1 MLIDMED
8 SPRKKKRLLDDFKQY
23 LSSARPTIEQVDTSE
38 DESPVAPIK
47 NKNEKKDNNE
57 GKVENTV
64 VDESF
69 NSAIPKVQENWFSDV
84 DSEVDEKNSDN
95 ENNKNEINNKDND
108 AIDSDSGT
116 DSDHV
121 INNDNFLWQYDEVD
135 VPHEISYTMH
145 EINNTNSS
153 RQPIPPEPTVYPD
166 SHTVTQQPPTV
177 PPNPLI
183 VLENQRT
190 TRTDVMKLPTS
201 TNAPKKYATLN
212 PPREMSLKR
221 KRQLMYIEMQKQQKS
236 PQDKGNEASSNTP
249 THPPDDTVGGRVTR
263 ASSSKKQVDKEDLS
277 GSFSPL
283 AVSQP
288 NKIRTQVAGLLR
300 KKMPAI
306 DEDSED
312 DGADLYALS
321 KKSKKANSKKSKK

>member
-8 SPRKKKRLLDDFKQY
+8 FPRKKKRLLDEFKQH
-23 LSSARPTIEQVDTSE
+23 LSSARPSIEQVDTSE
-38 DESPVAPIK
+38 DEAPVAPIK

-57 GKVENTV
+57 GKVENSV

-84 DSEVDEKNSDN
+84 ESEVDEKNSDN
-95 ENNKNEINNKDND
+95 ENNNNEINYNDND
-108 AIDSDSGT
+108 GIDSDSGT

-135 VPHEISYTMH
+135 VPQEISCIMN
-145 EINNTNSS
+145 EVSNTNSS
-153 RQPIPPEPTVYPD
+153 RQPTHHEPTVYPD
-166 SHTVTQQPPTV
+166 SRTVTQDPPTL
-177 PPNPLI
+177 PPNPLT
-183 VLENQRT
+183 VREDKRT
-190 TRTDVMKLPTS
+190 TCADLIKLPTRPDP
-201 TNAPKKYATLN
+201 PKKYSTLN

-221 KRQLMYIEMQKQQKS
+221 KRQLMYIEMQKQQKL
-236 PQDKGNEASSNTP
+236 PQDKGNEATSNTP
-249 THPPDDTVGGRVTR
+249 THAPDDAVGGRVTR
-263 ASSSKKQVDKEDLS
+263 ASSSKKRLDTEELS

-288 NKIRTQVAGLLR
+288 NRMRTQVASLLR
-300 KKMPAI
+300 KRMPAI

-312 DGADLYALS
+312 DGANMYDLS